1 VNSDE
6 MSEPSVVFVTID
18 DGDVWKYMP
27 HWSLKRRHDAV
38 HAADR
43 PNEVDHWRVPA
54 FEGDFEEVDSSDAP
68 ISPTYPSSN
77 TCPQCG
83 CSVKHTAG

>member
-1 VNSDE
+1 
-6 MSEPSVVFVTID
+6 
-18 DGDVWKYMP
+18 MP

-54 FEGDFEEVDSSDAP
+54 FEGDFEEVDSSDLPAP
-68 ISPTYPSSN
+68 MAPEGMAHSRVT
-77 TCPQCG
+77 
-83 CSVKHTAG
+83 